1 MNAFDLTLNATEFPL
16 HTPADS
22 FKVKVSGT
30 DAGEAADTLNA
41 GKSRLIK
48 MIWREKKKISSY
60 PISFSDSFSYIR
72 PPSHKNTLLSLI
84 LFYEKGCLRNSNR

>member
-1 MNAFDLTLNATEFPL
+1 LNAFDLTLNATEFPL

-41 GKSRLIK
+41 GEIPLNKNDMERNEENILLPHKFFRFFFIYK
-48 MIWREKKKISSY
+48 T
-60 PISFSDSFSYIR
+60 SF
-72 PPSHKNTLLSLI
+72 T
-84 LFYEKGCLRNSNR
+84 

>member
-41 GKSRLIK
+41 GEIPLNKNDMERNEENI
-48 MIWREKKKISSY
+48 SY
-60 PISFSDSFSYIR
+60 PISFLDSFSYIR
-72 PPSHKNTLLSLI
+72 PPSHKNTLLSLV
-84 LFYEKGCLRNSNR
+84 LFYEKDCLRNSN

>member
-41 GKSRLIK
+41 GEIPLNKNDMERNEENILLPHK
-48 MIWREKKKISSY
+48 
-60 PISFSDSFSYIR
+60 FLDSFSYIR
-72 PPSHKNTLLSLI
+72 PPSHKIPYYLW
-84 LFYEKGCLRNSNR
+84 FYFMKKTV

>member
-41 GKSRLIK
+41 GEIPLNKNDMERNEENILLPHK
-48 MIWREKKKISSY
+48 
-60 PISFSDSFSYIR
+60 FLDSFSYIR
-72 PPSHKNTLLSLI
+72 PPSHKNTLLSLV
-84 LFYEKGCLRNSNR
+84 LFYEKTV

>member
-41 GKSRLIK
+41 GEIPLNKNDMERNEENILLPHK
-48 MIWREKKKISSY
+48 
-60 PISFSDSFSYIR
+60 FLDSFSYIR
-72 PPSHKNTLLSLI
+72 PPSHKNTLLSLV
-84 LFYEKGCLRNSNR
+84 LFYEKDCLRNSN

>member
-48 MIWREKKKISSY
+48 MIWRKENILLPHK
-60 PISFSDSFSYIR
+60 FSDSFSYIR

>member
-41 GKSRLIK
+41 GEIPLNKNDMERKEENILLPHKFFRFFFIYDLLHIK
-48 MIWREKKKISSY
+48 IPYYLWFYFMKKIV
-60 PISFSDSFSYIR
+60 
-72 PPSHKNTLLSLI
+72 
-84 LFYEKGCLRNSNR
+84 

>member
-41 GKSRLIK
+41 GKIPLNKNDMERKEENILLPHK
-48 MIWREKKKISSY
+48 
-60 PISFSDSFSYIR
+60 FSDSFSYIR